1 MIVRRFP
8 SRFNLVTLLVL
19 LLMIIIR
26 PGQANAQVAGA
37 MLKGAVTDPAGAS
50 VPKAQV
56 SIIDVATGITHNIT
70 TDAAGTYAA
79 ANLRPGDYQVRVTA
93 TGFAVEV
100 GSGITLTVGAQQV
113 LDISLR
119 VGEMSQVLEVAG
131 EAPTVELASSEIS
144 AQITS
149 ATVRELP
156 LNGRSWT
163 SLATLQPGV
172 SQINTQPSFTVGA
185 DRGNRVF
192 VAQIAV
198 SGARPQMDNYR
209 LDGVTMN
216 GYSNAAPG
224 SVTGEKLGVD
234 AVQEFSVIT
243 TNQGAEY
250 GRTAGGVVNAIT
262 KSGTNQFHG
271 TGYEFLRNSALDA
284 RNFFDDPTTPIPPF
298 RRNQFGASAGG
309 PIIKDR
315 TFVFGDYEGV
325 RQYQGH
331 SIVATVPSRN
341 ARLGILTGGTV
352 VTTPCPAGSQN
363 LAPGQATV
371 CVDNSAA
378 KYLVFYPLADP
389 KTESGNTGTN
399 TFVQNQMVH
408 EDFFTVR

>member
-1 MIVRRFP
+1 MRLKACARKFGFAVRLFVIVAT
-8 SRFNLVTLLVL
+8 SILVA
-19 LLMIIIR
+19 
-26 PGQANAQVAGA
+26 GQANAQVAGA
-37 MLKGAVTDPAGAS
+37 MLKGTVTDATGAY

-56 SIIDVATGITHNIT
+56 SIIDVATAIAHNVT
-70 TDAAGTYAA
+70 TDASGGYAA
-79 ANLRPGDYQVRVTA
+79 ANLRPGEYRVRVTA

-100 GSGITLTVGAQQV
+100 RSGITLAVGAQQV

-119 VGEMSQVLEVAG
+119 VGQMSQVVEVAG

-144 AQITS
+144 AEITS

-185 DRGNRVF
+185 DRGNRGF
-192 VAQIAV
+192 GSQISV
-198 SGARPQMDNYR
+198 SGSRPQMDNYR

-234 AVQEFSVIT
+234 AVQEFSVIS

-262 KSGTNQFHG
+262 KSGSNQFHG
-271 TGYEFLRNSALDA
+271 TGYEFLRNSALDDK
-284 RNFFDDPTTPIPPF
+284 NFFDDAASPIPQF

-309 PIIKDR
+309 PVVKDR
-315 TFVFGDYEGV
+315 TFFFSDYEGV
-325 RQYQGH
+325 RQKKVR
-331 SIVATVPSRN
+331 S
-341 ARLGILTGGTV
+341 LTIG
-352 VTTPCPAGSQN
+352 P
-363 LAPGQATV
+363 
-371 CVDNSAA
+371 
-378 KYLVFYPLADP
+378 
-389 KTESGNTGTN
+389 
-399 TFVQNQMVH
+399 
-408 EDFFTVR
+408 